1 MRGVMR
7 TLEQVLRYLL
17 AFSVWLGGAYL
28 LAIINDGLF
37 AIFLGSSMIIVG
49 MYIPPR
55 GGQTDRAGTFIL
67 TVSLRTRRAVTS
79 AALAH
84 CGQ

>member
-1 MRGVMR
+1 MRLPGGARLGVLVMRGVMG

-17 AFSVWLGGAYL
+17 AFSAWLGGAYL

-55 GGQTDRAGTFIL
+55 GGQTDRTEHSF
-67 TVSLRTRRAVTS
+67 
-79 AALAH
+79 
-84 CGQ
+84 

>member
-1 MRGVMR
+1 MRGVMC

-17 AFSVWLGGAYL
+17 AFSAWLGGAYL

-55 GGQTDRAGTFIL
+55 GGQMDRPEHSF
-67 TVSLRTRRAVTS
+67 
-79 AALAH
+79 
-84 CGQ
+84 

>member
-1 MRGVMR
+1 MRGVMC
-7 TLEQVLRYLL
+7 TLEKALRYLL
-17 AFSVWLGGAYL
+17 AFSAWLGGAYL

-55 GGQTDRAGTFIL
+55 GGQTDRP
-67 TVSLRTRRAVTS
+67 
-79 AALAH
+79 AH
-84 CGQ
+84 SF